1 MTSAG
6 DRAEGARSAFD
17 RMEAKGLT
25 RCSTAPMP
33 WLSCPEKPADPTEE
47 LAKKYAAAGAEAA
60 VDDDLAR
67 LKKEMGLE

>member
-1 MTSAG
+1 M
-6 DRAEGARSAFD
+6 
-17 RMEAKGLT
+17 
-25 RCSTAPMP
+25 
-33 WLSCPEKPADPTEE
+33 PTEE